1 MNAYELADYLDNNL
15 DASFMSEQ
23 KYIDMAA
30 EMLRKQAEQIKELK
44 KYVGFK
50 DSGYEILNIE
60 RMTK

>member
-30 EMLRKQAEQIKELK
+30 EMLRTQEDYINKLLKEIYKKNLERLK
-44 KYVGFK
+44 N
-50 DSGYEILNIE
+50 D
-60 RMTK
+60 